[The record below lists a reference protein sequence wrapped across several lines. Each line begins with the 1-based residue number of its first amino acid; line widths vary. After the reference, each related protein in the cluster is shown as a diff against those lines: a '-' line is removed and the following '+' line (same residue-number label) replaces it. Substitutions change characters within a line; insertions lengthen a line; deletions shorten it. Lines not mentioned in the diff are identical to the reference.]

1 MIFRQLFDSASCTYS
16 YLIARRQG
24 GEALIID
31 PVRDHVDEYLGLLR
45 ALDLKLVKAI
55 DTHLHADHVTALGP
69 LSDLT
74 QCLTVMGAETT
85 AELVAVRVGDAER
98 IDVDGIRLQAIHTP
112 GHTADSYCFLMDDRV
127 FTGDTLLIHGTGR
140 TDLPGG
146 DATQQYESLFNRLLR
161 LDDATRVFPGHDYKG
176 RRSSSIGDE
185 KVRNPRLQVG
195 SVDQYVALMN
205 SLNLPSPKMMDV
217 AIPANLRLG
226 LA

>member
-1 MIFRQLFDSASCTYS
+1 MVLYRAQVHVLILVRQEDAPEKGVGAGSGHVGVDTVLAEQP
-16 YLIARRQG
+16 AQH
-24 GEALIID
+24 AL
-31 PVRDHVDEYLGLLR
+31 VT
-45 ALDLKLVKAI
+45 LKHGVAP
-55 DTHLHADHVTALGP
+55 DRT
-69 LSDLT
+69 
-74 QCLTVMGAETT
+74 LTVRHDRGVEV
-85 AELVAVRVGDAER
+85 EVL
-98 IDVDGIRLQAIHTP
+98 HTEQ
-112 GHTADSYCFLMDDRV
+112 TY
-127 FTGDTLLIHGTGR
+127 GTGR